1 MSPIASGSKLAER
14 SAPGGTAGRAPTDPL
29 RLIEAASDAG
39 MEATPLAHLYVSDG
53 GAALRTLLGA
63 KHSHFIGVYP
73 SIKTGLS
80 NPYEGVGEQALAVES
95 EVRHDVVDY
104 QTQPFRL
111 RMLLGGRRL
120 EWICDHIRQLACGT
134 VEAIEVK
141 VDPDDLDE
149 EYITKMQMAR
159 DLLGRLGWRFRIR
172 YEAEIVGPAERQV
185 NKALIAAHRSFGLSD
200 DQRAAFEM
208 LRADQAVTTFGAVR
222 AALADGHRG
231 TAAVH
236 RLMVEGRIAFDLDM
250 LLEDVSPVRLLP
262 SPRFNSRIRF

>member
-1 MSPIASGSKLAER
+1 MSPIASGSRL
-14 SAPGGTAGRAPTDPL
+14 STSSPPGGTWCASPEPL
-29 RLIEAASDAG
+29 RLVEAASDAG
-39 MEATPLAHLYVSDG
+39 MEATPLAHLYVSDA

-95 EVRHDVVDY
+95 EVRHDVLDY

-111 RMLLGGRRL
+111 RMLLGGKRL

-141 VDPDDLDE
+141 VDPDDLDD
-149 EYITKMQMAR
+149 EYIMKMQMAR
-159 DLLGRLGWRFRIR
+159 DLLGRLGWRFRVR

-200 DQRAAFEM
+200 EQRAAFEA
-208 LRADQAVTTFGAVR
+208 LRARQVATTFGAVR
-222 AALADGHRG
+222 AALGAGHGG
-231 TAAVH
+231 TAAAH
-236 RLMVEGRIAFDLDM
+236 RLMVAGRIAFDLDL

-262 SPRFNSRIRF
+262 PPRFNSRIRL